1 MFKNELKKKDF
12 GDLAMDADILMNTQE
27 QNDCLDG

>member
-1 MFKNELKKKDF
+1 MFTNQFFFKDF